1 MTKTRKMGLLAAAG
15 LGMGLLAST
24 LTLAQD
30 NAPPAGGGGQPGG
43 QGGGPGGGRGG
54 EFRARM
60 EEMMK
65 ERLSVGEDEWK
76 VIQPRIQ
83 NIMQAQMQSRGG
95 MMAMFGGRGRGGP
108 GGGGGQGGPGG
119 DMPQSEV
126 VKAAQELSTVLETK
140 DSKPED
146 VKAKLTALRQAR
158 DKARQE
164 ITKAQGELRE
174 IVTPRQ
180 EAVLVMMN
188 VLD

>member
-15 LGMGLLAST
+15 LGMGLVAST

-30 NAPPAGGGGQPGG
+30 GAPPAGGGG

-54 EFRARM
+54 DFRARM

-83 NIMQAQMQSRGG
+83 KIMMAQMQSRGG
-95 MMAMFGGRGRGGP
+95 MFGGRGRGGP
-108 GGGGGQGGPGG
+108 GGPGGGGGGGGQGGPGG

-126 VKAAQELSTVLETK
+126 SKAAQDLSTVLESK
-140 DSKPED
+140 ESKPED